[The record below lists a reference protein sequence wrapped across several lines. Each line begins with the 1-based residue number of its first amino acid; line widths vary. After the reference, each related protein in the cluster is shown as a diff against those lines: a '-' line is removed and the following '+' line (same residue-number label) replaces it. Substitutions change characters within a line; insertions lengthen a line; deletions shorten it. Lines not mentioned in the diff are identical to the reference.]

1 MAQYSDSS
9 RPFSLLTLVHTTLCP
24 CPDRLLAS
32 KMGFITEGSPWTIG
46 AGRILAVVIPAR
58 HGCQETVLINCYQ
71 RAHGDRA
78 EILDHIRRL
87 CVSVIQ
93 LRKANIILGADFNAS
108 LVDTRKGYVADSS
121 TRIYDAQL
129 RQFYS
134 TPILGR
140 RWVAGIAP
148 HHQHSYHTYDA
159 SKSALLDG
167 VCILCSEG
175 PEN

>member
-1 MAQYSDSS
+1 M
-9 RPFSLLTLVHTTLCP
+9 VHNTLCP

-32 KMGFITEGSPWTIG
+32 KMGFITEESPWTIG

-58 HGCQETVLINCYQ
+58 HGGQETVLINCYQ
-71 RAHGDRA
+71 RSHGDRA
-78 EILDHIRRL
+78 EILDHIRRI
-87 CVSVIQ
+87 CVSVVQ
-93 LRKANIILGADFNAS
+93 LRKANVILGADFNAS

-121 TRIYDAQL
+121 KRVRDALL

-140 RWVAGIAP
+140 RWVAGNAP
-148 HHQHSYHTYDA
+148 HHKNSSYHTSDA

-167 VCILCSEG
+167 VWKALTTPSTRLI
-175 PEN
+175 